1 MYITR
6 RHRKTQT
13 EVLDNWFGKN
23 KPTLPFN
30 LGAIQSVFKP
40 NKFLRTD
47 TEILLAYLPLKG
59 HFLSGHDDIYT
70 ITGAL

>member
-30 LGAIQSVFKP
+30 LGAVQSVFPVFIVNQSQAKLIFE
-40 NKFLRTD
+40 NRHRKTTCLSATKRS
-47 TEILLAYLPLKG
+47 LPEW
-59 HFLSGHDDIYT
+59 SR
-70 ITGAL
+70 